1 MPLSGCLLISFQFII
16 GAATVITGRIL
27 FLLGLEIGN
36 LPMGI
41 PTEPEKEI
49 VLPIT
54 CRESKEAILEAI
66 VHAGEL
72 DKPGIGIAFVAP
84 VGKLVGVVHL
94 CDESCEG

>member
-1 MPLSGCLLISFQFII
+1 MVVGGMVLL
-16 GAATVITGRIL
+16 
-27 FLLGLEIGN
+27 LLGVEIGN

-49 VLPIT
+49 VLSIT

-72 DKPGIGIAFVAP
+72 DKPGTGIAFVAP
-84 VGKLVGVVHL
+84 VGKLVGMVHL